1 MLTKQELERLQ
12 SADIRELDKTRLT
25 DLSNII
31 HLNRKREE
39 SERMDC
45 FEKAV
50 ANPYT
55 FTASEL
61 IVKIAFS
68 ADTSLDTALARGLCG

>member
-12 SADIRELDKTRLT
+12 NADIRKLDKTRLT

-31 HLNRKREE
+31 HLDRKREE
-39 SERMDC
+39 SERMDF

-61 IVKIAFS
+61 IVKISFS
-68 ADTSLDTALARGLCG
+68 ADVSLDTALARGLCG